1 MADLSII
8 ILTYN
13 EEIHIER
20 CIKSAA
26 QVAEKIFIVDSFSSD
41 TTVEK
46 AMALGADVVQH
57 EFVNYAKQFDWAINN
72 LPINTKWTM
81 RLDADEYLEPAL
93 QKELPGLLETL
104 SNNIKGVYIKRKVYF
119 LGKWMHYGG
128 FYPLYLLRIWRSG
141 EGRIENRW
149 MDEHIVLSNNTG
161 TIIAKNDLVDDN
173 GKGLTFWI
181 DKHNRYASREALDIL
196 NTKYPLLE
204 KDLALTQ
211 ADDPQAK
218 RKRVIKEGFYKR
230 LPLGFRAFVY
240 FIYRYIFLLGFL
252 DGAKG
257 FIWHFLQGFWYRFL
271 VDMKIYELEQKS
283 GGKMEKLVALF
294 EELHDIKLD
303 PPKGA

>member
-26 QVAEKIFIVDSFSSD
+26 AVAEKVFVVDSFSADS
-41 TTVEK
+41 TVEK
-46 AMALGADVVQH
+46 ALALGADVVQH
-57 EFVNYAKQFDWAINN
+57 EFVNYAKQFTWALEN

-81 RLDADEYLEPAL
+81 RLDADEYLEPDL
-93 QKELPGLLETL
+93 QEELPGLLKTL
-104 SNNIKGVYIKRKVYF
+104 PEKIKGVYIKRKVFF
-119 LGKWMHYGG
+119 LGKWMHFGG
-128 FYPLYLLRIWRSG
+128 YYPIYLLRIWLSG

-149 MDEHIVLSNNTG
+149 MDEHIVLSDNTG
-161 TIIAKNDLVDDN
+161 TIITKNDLVDDN
-173 GKGLTFWI
+173 RKGLTFWI
-181 DKHNRYASREALDIL
+181 DKHNSYASREALDIL

-204 KDLALTQ
+204 KDHALTQ

-218 RKRVIKEGFYKR
+218 RKRLIKESFYNR
-230 LPLGFRAFVY
+230 SPLGFRAIVY
-240 FIYRYIFLLGFL
+240 FIYRYVFLLGFL

-271 VDMKIYELEQKS
+271 VDMKILELEQKS
-283 GGKMEKLVALF
+283 GGNLEKLVALF
-294 EELHDIKLD
+294 EELHNIKLD
-303 PPKGA
+303 PPKES